1 MRPGTTA
8 ETNARKDPPM
18 LHWVAFLILAA
29 AGQFALFLLSRFV
42 LLRAGRR
49 LQRRYGFSDTALT
62 DISVTIPLLL
72 QVVWLMLVIGWLM
85 Q

>member
-1 MRPGTTA
+1 
-8 ETNARKDPPM
+8 M
-18 LHWVAFLILAA
+18 LHWVAFLGLAA
-29 AGQFALFLLSRFV
+29 FGQLVLFLLSRFV

-62 DISVTIPLLL
+62 DLSITAPLLL
-72 QVVWLMLVIGWLM
+72 QVVWIMLVIAWLT